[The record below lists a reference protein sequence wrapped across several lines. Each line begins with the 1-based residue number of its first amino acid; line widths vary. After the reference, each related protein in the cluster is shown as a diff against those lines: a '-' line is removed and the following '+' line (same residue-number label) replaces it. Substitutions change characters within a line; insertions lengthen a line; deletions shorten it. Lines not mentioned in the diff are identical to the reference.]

1 MVLYLEWAAWIVD
14 WIFIRE
20 VRGVVVVLM
29 GLWEAEGQ
37 RWDSQKKEERVIRSL
52 EEIVRRGV

>member
-37 RWDSQKKEERVIRSL
+37 DGILRKRKKGLS
-52 EEIVRRGV
+52 GVSKR